1 VHLFQKIFP
10 SPPYLQIDNLFQSL
24 PTLPTRHVI
33 IEPHRDVLN
42 RMKELGWYEKAGVTI
57 LEGKWQDF
65 VASDEL
71 TRLGG
76 FDVVYT
82 DTFSESY
89 DGR

>member
-1 VHLFQKIFP
+1 
-10 SPPYLQIDNLFQSL
+10 
-24 PTLPTRHVI
+24 
-33 IEPHRDVLN
+33 
-42 RMKELGWYEKAGVTI
+42 MKELGWYQKAGVTI

-65 VASDEL
+65 VANDEL